1 MWLKNEKDPN
11 NIQKMKL
18 TGDMVNT
25 VFGAGYIDN
34 KTEDSMRLGLG
45 RGNTNITGDATKA
58 IMQKQFGDFPGI
70 NRLQVTADLD
80 SDVSNPNLF
89 IPMINVRKKDGRY
102 QNFII
107 AGKTQKE
114 RFGYEQGLSTLN
126 ALTDDSL
133 LAILKQSYPNFDF
146 STLDY

>member
-1 MWLKNEKDPN
+1 
-11 NIQKMKL
+11 
-18 TGDMVNT
+18 
-25 VFGAGYIDN
+25 
-34 KTEDSMRLGLG
+34 
-45 RGNTNITGDATKA
+45 
-58 IMQKQFGDFPGI
+58 MQKQFGDFPGI

-80 SDVSNPNLF
+80 SDVSNPDLY

-107 AGKTQKE
+107 AGKDQKQ

-126 ALTDDSL
+126 GLTDDSL